1 MTETTPTIDGVAVLV
16 GAVQELALATS
27 LDDVVRI
34 VRIAARELTGADG
47 ATFVL
52 RDGDKCFYVEENAI
66 EPLWRGQRFPLEACI
81 SGWSMLSKSVAVIPD
96 IYADDRIPHDAYRP
110 TFVKSLVMVPIR
122 SVDPI
127 GAIGNY
133 WAEEHHATE
142 GEVRLLQALAD
153 STSVAMA
160 HVNIRAELEA
170 RVRVESELTRL
181 SSTDELTGL
190 LNRRGFWE
198 HAGPA
203 LGDGD
208 TARRPAVMAFVDMDG
223 LKRTNDTRG
232 HAAGDEAI
240 RAVGRAL
247 DLIARPGDVVSR
259 FGGDEFAA
267 IYVEPG
273 IELEQ
278 LRRRILDEI
287 SSHGVAASVGLYEVA
302 PGDVIAVDA
311 LLARADALMYVEKNR
326 SRGVAP
332 EGVRPPVSRA

>member
-1 MTETTPTIDGVAVLV
+1 MSETTPTIDGVAVLV

-52 RDGDKCFYVEENAI
+52 RDGDECFYVDENAI

-142 GEVRLLQALAD
+142 AEVRLLQALAD

-170 RVRVESELTRL
+170 RVRLQGELTRL

-190 LNRRGFWE
+190 LNRRGFWK

-208 TARRPAVMAFVDMDG
+208 TARRRAVMAFVDMDG
-223 LKRTNDTRG
+223 LKLVNDTRG

-247 DLIARPGDVVSR
+247 DLIAQPGDVVSR
-259 FGGDEFAA
+259 FGGDEFTA

-273 IELEQ
+273 VDVEQ

-287 SSHGVAASVGLYEVA
+287 SSYGVAASVGLYEVA

-311 LLARADALMYVEKNR
+311 LLARADALMYAEKKLNR
-326 SRGVAP
+326 GAGP